1 MCRAATMSRSSWLT
15 LHFLLWLVQTQ
26 SGPIAAEKFCQNF
39 GDFDW
44 TTLFQSMKFHTAHH
58 ITSHTRP
65 PPLLTVSGSP
75 FPNVSCVTPPV
86 PTQRRGRGRDHGW
99 GTVHVTRSTRHS
111 GKNRFRG
118 LEKCL
123 AAGMRTL
130 WRTSSVN
137 TADACS
143 IRSIPQQLVKVYA
156 TTCNIGPSSRESHC
170 DEWPSNIRQT
180 FIEHSSNI
188 RQTSP
193 SPRSHSCS
201 DCDPLWGETAALQ
214 RWHHTECC
222 RRADRDI
229 SYTQTPER
237 NLLNRDRDRK

>member
-1 MCRAATMSRSSWLT
+1 MGHGTR
-15 LHFLLWLVQTQ
+15 
-26 SGPIAAEKFCQNF
+26 
-39 GDFDW
+39 
-44 TTLFQSMKFHTAHH
+44 HTE
-58 ITSHTRP
+58 HT
-65 PPLLTVSGSP
+65 
-75 FPNVSCVTPPV
+75 
-86 PTQRRGRGRDHGW
+86 
-99 GTVHVTRSTRHS
+99 STRHS

-180 FIEHSSNI
+180 FVKHSSNI
-188 RQTSP
+188 RQTFVKP
-193 SPRSHSCS
+193 PPARAPIPAATVTHCEARLQHCS
-201 DCDPLWGETAALQ
+201 GDTTQSAAGGQIETLVTL
-214 RWHHTECC
+214 RHREGIC
-222 RRADRDI
+222 
-229 SYTQTPER
+229 
-237 NLLNRDRDRK
+237 